1 MKEVK
6 ELFNI
11 TLYNL
16 FVLSYQ
22 KYTSKPNLI
31 AVFTFKLRHNEN
43 KNHSRLITIRSISSS
58 TLPAF

>member
-11 TLYNL
+11 TLYNV
-16 FVLSYQ
+16 FALSYQ

-31 AVFTFKLRHNEN
+31 ALFTFKLRYNVL
-43 KNHSRLITIRSISSS
+43 KTRSI
-58 TLPAF
+58 LG

>member
-16 FVLSYQ
+16 FVLPYQ

-31 AVFTFKLRHNEN
+31 AVFTFELRYNVL
-43 KNHSRLITIRSISSS
+43 KTRTI
-58 TLPAF
+58 LG